1 MRLLRQKSRAQQP
14 SRYLSQAF
22 LFRAPYEAAADQQQ
36 RRSRNKPG
44 TACNRINKS
53 CNEESDDTKYQHA
66 KCYFHGISRL
76 GIFINKGLSLPN
88 FGRINPFYT
97 MV

>member
-1 MRLLRQKSRAQQP
+1 MRRHT
-14 SRYLSQAF
+14 
-22 LFRAPYEAAADQQQ
+22 DQQQ